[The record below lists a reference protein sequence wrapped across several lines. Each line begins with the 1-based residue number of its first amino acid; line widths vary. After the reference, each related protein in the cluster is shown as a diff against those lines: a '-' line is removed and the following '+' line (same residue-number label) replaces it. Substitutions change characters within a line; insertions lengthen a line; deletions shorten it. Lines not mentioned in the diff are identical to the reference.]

1 MRNLYLIL
9 AFTIVIAACTKKQG
23 NKQELV
29 IMEKTIN
36 SVVDSLAAKYG
47 ADKKPR
53 IERGVKQAAY
63 LWRSEDGTE
72 QNFSEF
78 CMNNFIGDDSS
89 RYTTFQHLNDYFE
102 AILGHFNNMTLLQRK
117 VMDLDLGPILTVDEM
132 FSSFDAGAHLTDDL
146 YDNKIAFLV
155 ILNFPHY
162 TLAEKN
168 ENISSWSKLDWS
180 YARMGDSF
188 TSRVP
193 AKFQQNLTKVSSDG
207 ERYISEYNLY
217 VGQLLNDS
225 GKTLFRKNMKLL
237 SHWSLRDEIKA
248 NYGKSDG
255 FEKQKLIYEAM
266 KHIIDQTIPV
276 EIINNENYE
285 WNPYSNT
292 LYKGGKE
299 IKGNAEPDTRYA
311 KIVNNFRALKDEDQ
325 FFPVQNTFIKRK
337 FEGGME
343 IPQEEVEKLFV
354 EFVSSPEVKEVA
366 GIIKKRLGRNLEPY
380 DIWYDGFKARSSY
393 TNDDLDAKTKAKY
406 KNTDDFQKGIS
417 GILAKL
423 NFPKEEAQFI
433 QDRVDV
439 DPARGSGHA
448 WGAQM
453 RSQHSHLRTRI
464 GSNGMDYKG
473 FNIAMHELGHTV
485 EQTISLHKVDNFAI
499 SGIPNVATTEA
510 LAFIFQRR
518 DLDILGLKDN
528 NPDKKY
534 LSSLDDFWSVYEIMG
549 VSLVDMSVWKWL
561 YNNPTADEHQLKQ
574 AVLDIA
580 KEVWN
585 KYYADVFGVK
595 DQIILGIYS
604 HMVENPLYL
613 SSYPMGHII
622 DFQIER
628 FIEGKTFGKEISRI
642 YSIGR
647 LTPKAWMKEAVGE
660 EISIKP
666 MLKSA
671 DEAIAHFK

>member
-1 MRNLYLIL
+1 
-9 AFTIVIAACTKKQG
+9 
-23 NKQELV
+23 
-29 IMEKTIN
+29 
-36 SVVDSLAAKYG
+36 
-47 ADKKPR
+47 
-53 IERGVKQAAY
+53 
-63 LWRSEDGTE
+63 
-72 QNFSEF
+72 
-78 CMNNFIGDDSS
+78 
-89 RYTTFQHLNDYFE
+89 
-102 AILGHFNNMTLLQRK
+102 
-117 VMDLDLGPILTVDEM
+117 
-132 FSSFDAGAHLTDDL
+132 
-146 YDNKIAFLV
+146 
-155 ILNFPHY
+155 
-162 TLAEKN
+162 
-168 ENISSWSKLDWS
+168 
-180 YARMGDSF
+180 
-188 TSRVP
+188 
-193 AKFQQNLTKVSSDG
+193 
-207 ERYISEYNLY
+207 
-217 VGQLLNDS
+217 
-225 GKTLFRKNMKLL
+225 
-237 SHWSLRDEIKA
+237 
-248 NYGKSDG
+248 
-255 FEKQKLIYEAM
+255 
-266 KHIIDQTIPV
+266 
-276 EIINNENYE
+276 
-285 WNPYSNT
+285 
-292 LYKGGKE
+292 
-299 IKGNAEPDTRYA
+299 
-311 KIVNNFRALKDEDQ
+311 
-325 FFPVQNTFIKRK
+325 
-337 FEGGME
+337 
-343 IPQEEVEKLFV
+343 
-354 EFVSSPEVKEVA
+354 
-366 GIIKKRLGRNLEPY
+366 
-380 DIWYDGFKARSSY
+380 
-393 TNDDLDAKTKAKY
+393 
-406 KNTDDFQKGIS
+406 
-417 GILAKL
+417 
-423 NFPKEEAQFI
+423 
-433 QDRVDV
+433 
-439 DPARGSGHA
+439 
-448 WGAQM
+448 
-453 RSQHSHLRTRI
+453 
-464 GSNGMDYKG
+464 MDYKG